1 MSTNRYSRVT
11 GWGMGIPEKVVTNDE
26 LSRTLD
32 TSDAWITERTGIKER
47 RIGGS
52 TKNLAV
58 QAGAKAMEVAGVSPE
73 DIDLLV
79 LATTTPDRT
88 IPATSVSVQE
98 ALGLNCGAMDIN
110 AACSGFVYGLSVAH
124 GQILGGASR
133 VLLIGSETL
142 SRFLDWEDRSTA
154 VLFGDG
160 AGAVVLEASDNP
172 GGLLSCTMH
181 ADGSLEHLIYCD
193 LPGTIHM
200 KGREVFRKAVQAME
214 DACRIALEKA
224 GCSAEDISLLIPHQ
238 ANIRIISAAAD
249 RLGIGSEKVVEVL
262 SWTGNTSSAS
272 IPTALVDAVE
282 KGRVADGDLL
292 LLAGFGAG
300 MTSAGAVLE
309 WGAARQAAKS
319 ERKPL

>member
-1 MSTNRYSRVT
+1 MSTKMNRYSRVT
-11 GWGMGIPEKVVTNDE
+11 GWGMGIPERVVTNDE

-52 TKNLAV
+52 TKSLAV
-58 QAGAKAMEVAGVSPE
+58 DAGTKAMEIAGLAPE

-88 IPATSVSVQE
+88 IPATSASVQE
-98 ALGLNCGAMDIN
+98 AMGLSCGAMDIN

-124 GQILGGASR
+124 GQILGGAEK

-172 GGLLSCTMH
+172 GGLLSYTMH

-214 DACRIALEKA
+214 DACRIALERA
-224 GCSAEDISLLIPHQ
+224 NCSAEDISLLIPHQ
-238 ANIRIISAAAD
+238 ANIRIISTAAD
-249 RLGIGSEKVVEVL
+249 RLGIGSEKIVEVL

-309 WGAARQAAKS
+309 WGA
-319 ERKPL
+319 

>member
-1 MSTNRYSRVT
+1 MNRYTHVT
-11 GWGMGIPEKVVTNDE
+11 GWGVGVPERVVTNDE

-32 TSDAWITERTGIKER
+32 TSDAWIAERTGIKER

-52 TKNLAV
+52 TKSLAV
-58 QAGAKAMEVAGVSPE
+58 EAGTKALETAGLAPE

-88 IPATSVSVQE
+88 IPATSASVQE
-98 ALGLNCGAMDIN
+98 AMGLRCGAMDIN

-124 GQILGGASR
+124 GQILGGAER

-142 SRFLDWEDRSTA
+142 SRFVDWEDRGTA

-160 AGAVVLEASDNP
+160 SGAVVLEASEQP
-172 GGLLSCTMH
+172 GGLLSYTMN

-193 LPGTIHM
+193 IPGTIHM

-214 DACRIALEKA
+214 DACREALRKA
-224 GCSAEDISLLIPHQ
+224 DCTADDISLLIPHQ
-238 ANIRIISAAAD
+238 ANIRIINTAAD
-249 RLGIGSEKVVEVL
+249 RLGIGSEKIVEVL

-282 KGRVADGDLL
+282 KGRVADSDLL

-300 MTSAGAVLE
+300 MTSAGAVLQ
-309 WGAARQAAKS
+309 WGRRA
-319 ERKPL
+319 

>member
-1 MSTNRYSRVT
+1 MNRYTHVI
-11 GWGMGIPEKVVTNDE
+11 GWGIGTPERVLTNDE

-32 TSDAWITERTGIKER
+32 TSDAWIVERTGIKER

-52 TKNLAV
+52 TKSLAV
-58 QAGAKAMEVAGVSPE
+58 EASTKAMEVAGVNPE
-73 DIDLLV
+73 DIDLLI

-88 IPATSVSVQE
+88 IPATSVTVQE
-98 ALGLNCGAMDIN
+98 ALGLSCGAMDIN
-110 AACSGFVYGLSVAH
+110 AACSGFVYGLSMAH
-124 GQILGGASR
+124 GQILAGANR
-133 VLLIGSETL
+133 VLLIGAETL

-160 AGAVVLEASDNP
+160 AGAVVLEASDKP
-172 GGLLSCTMH
+172 GGLLSYTMH

-193 LPGTIHM
+193 IPGTIFM

-214 DACRIALEKA
+214 DACREALQKA
-224 GCSAEDISLLIPHQ
+224 DCSIDDISLLIPHQ
-238 ANIRIISAAAD
+238 ANIRIINTAAE
-249 RLGIGSEKVVEVL
+249 RLGIGSEKIAEVL

-282 KGRVADGDLL
+282 KGRVTDGDLL

-300 MTSAGAVLE
+300 MTSAGAVLK
-309 WGAARQAAKS
+309 WGA
-319 ERKPL
+319 

>member
-1 MSTNRYSRVT
+1 MSTDRYSRVT

-52 TKNLAV
+52 TKSLAV
-58 QAGAKAMEVAGVSPE
+58 EAGTKAMEIAGVGPE
-73 DIDLLV
+73 DIDLLL

-88 IPATSVSVQE
+88 IPATSASVQE
-98 ALGLNCGAMDIN
+98 AMGLNCGAMDIN

-124 GQILGGASR
+124 GQILGGAGR

-172 GGLLSCTMH
+172 GGLLSYTMH

-214 DACRIALEKA
+214 DACRIALERA
-224 GCSAEDISLLIPHQ
+224 DCSAEDISLLIPHQ
-238 ANIRIISAAAD
+238 ANIRIISTAAD
-249 RLGIGSEKVVEVL
+249 RLGIGSEKIVEVL

-309 WGAARQAAKS
+309 WGA
-319 ERKPL
+319 

>member
-1 MSTNRYSRVT
+1 MNRYSRVT
-11 GWGMGIPEKVVTNDE
+11 GWGMGIPERVVTNDE

-52 TKNLAV
+52 TKSLAV
-58 QAGAKAMEVAGVSPE
+58 EAGAKAMEVAGVTPE

-88 IPATSVSVQE
+88 IPATSASVQE
-98 ALGLNCGAMDIN
+98 ALGLRCGAMDIN

-124 GQILGGASR
+124 GQILGGANR
-133 VLLIGSETL
+133 VLVIGSETL

-160 AGAVVLEASDNP
+160 AGATVLEASEKP
-172 GGLLSCTMH
+172 GGLLSYTMH

-224 GCSAEDISLLIPHQ
+224 DCSAEDISLLIPHQ
-238 ANIRIISAAAD
+238 ANIRIISTAAD
-249 RLGIGSEKVVEVL
+249 RLGIGSEKIVEVL

-300 MTSAGAVLE
+300 MTSAGAVLQ
-309 WGAARQAAKS
+309 WGA
-319 ERKPL
+319 

>member
-1 MSTNRYSRVT
+1 MSTDRYSRVT

-52 TKNLAV
+52 TKSLAV
-58 QAGAKAMEVAGVSPE
+58 EAGTKAMEIAGVGPE
-73 DIDLLV
+73 DIDLLL

-88 IPATSVSVQE
+88 IPATSASVQE
-98 ALGLNCGAMDIN
+98 AMGLNCGAMDIN

-124 GQILGGASR
+124 GQILGGACR

-172 GGLLSCTMH
+172 GGLLSYTMH

-214 DACRIALEKA
+214 DACRIALERA
-224 GCSAEDISLLIPHQ
+224 DCSAEDISLLIPHQ
-238 ANIRIISAAAD
+238 ANIRIISTAAD
-249 RLGIGSEKVVEVL
+249 RLGIGSEKIVEVL

-309 WGAARQAAKS
+309 WGA
-319 ERKPL
+319 

>member
-1 MSTNRYSRVT
+1 MGTDRYSRVT

-52 TKNLAV
+52 TKSLAV
-58 QAGAKAMEVAGVSPE
+58 EAGTKAMEIAGVGPE
-73 DIDLLV
+73 DIDLLL

-88 IPATSVSVQE
+88 IPATSASVQE
-98 ALGLNCGAMDIN
+98 AMGLNCGAMDIN

-124 GQILGGASR
+124 GQILGGAGR

-172 GGLLSCTMH
+172 GGLLSYTMH

-214 DACRIALEKA
+214 DACRIALERA
-224 GCSAEDISLLIPHQ
+224 DCSAEDISLLIPHQ
-238 ANIRIISAAAD
+238 ANIRIISTAAD
-249 RLGIGSEKVVEVL
+249 RLGIGSEKIVEVL

-309 WGAARQAAKS
+309 WGA
-319 ERKPL
+319 

>member
-1 MSTNRYSRVT
+1 MNTKMNRYSRVT
-11 GWGMGIPEKVVTNDE
+11 GWGMGIPERVVTNDE

-52 TKNLAV
+52 TKSLAV
-58 QAGAKAMEVAGVSPE
+58 DAGSKAMEIAGLAPE

-88 IPATSVSVQE
+88 IPATSASVQE
-98 ALGLNCGAMDIN
+98 AMGLSCGAMDIN

-124 GQILGGASR
+124 GQILGGAER

-172 GGLLSCTMH
+172 GGLLSYTMN

-214 DACRIALEKA
+214 DACRIALERA
-224 GCSAEDISLLIPHQ
+224 DCSAEDISLLIPHQ
-238 ANIRIISAAAD
+238 ANIRIISTAAD
-249 RLGIGSEKVVEVL
+249 RLGIGSEKIVEVL

-309 WGAARQAAKS
+309 WGA
-319 ERKPL
+319 

>member
-1 MSTNRYSRVT
+1 MGTNANRYSRVT
-11 GWGMGIPEKVVTNDE
+11 GWGMGIPERVVTNDE

-52 TKNLAV
+52 TKSLAV
-58 QAGAKAMEVAGVSPE
+58 EAGTKAMEVAGVAPE

-88 IPATSVSVQE
+88 IPATSASVQE
-98 ALGLNCGAMDIN
+98 AMGLSCGAMDIN

-133 VLLIGSETL
+133 VLVIGSETL

-172 GGLLSCTMH
+172 GGLLSYTMH

-214 DACRIALEKA
+214 DTCRIALERA
-224 GCSAEDISLLIPHQ
+224 DCSADDISLLIPHQ
-238 ANIRIISAAAD
+238 ANIRIISTAAD
-249 RLGIGSEKVVEVL
+249 RLGIGSEKIVEVL

-309 WGAARQAAKS
+309 WGA
-319 ERKPL
+319 

>member
-11 GWGMGIPEKVVTNDE
+11 GWGMGIPERVVTNDD

-52 TKNLAV
+52 TKSLAV
-58 QAGAKAMEVAGVSPE
+58 QAGTKAMEVAGVAPE

-98 ALGLNCGAMDIN
+98 AIGLRCGAMDIN

-142 SRFLDWEDRSTA
+142 SRFLDWEDRGTA

-172 GGLLSCTMH
+172 GGLLSYTMN

-193 LPGTIHM
+193 IPGTIHM

-224 GCSAEDISLLIPHQ
+224 DCSADDISLLIPHQ
-238 ANIRIISAAAD
+238 ANIRIINTAAD

-309 WGAARQAAKS
+309 WGA
-319 ERKPL
+319 

>member
-1 MSTNRYSRVT
+1 MSTNRYSHVT
-11 GWGMGIPEKVVTNDE
+11 GWGMCIPERVVTNDD

-52 TKNLAV
+52 TKSLAV
-58 QAGAKAMEVAGVSPE
+58 QAGTKAMEVAGVAPE

-98 ALGLNCGAMDIN
+98 AIGLRCGAMDIN
-110 AACSGFVYGLSVAH
+110 AACSGFVYGLSIAH
-124 GQILGGASR
+124 GQILGGADR

-142 SRFLDWEDRSTA
+142 SRFLDWEDRGTA

-172 GGLLSCTMH
+172 GGLLSYTMN

-193 LPGTIHM
+193 IPGTIHM

-224 GCSAEDISLLIPHQ
+224 DCSADDISLLIPHQ
-238 ANIRIISAAAD
+238 ANIRIINTAAD

-309 WGAARQAAKS
+309 WGAS
-319 ERKPL
+319 

>member
-11 GWGMGIPEKVVTNDE
+11 GWGMGIPESVVTNDE

-52 TKNLAV
+52 TKSLAV

-124 GQILGGASR
+124 GQILGGAER

-142 SRFLDWEDRSTA
+142 SRFVDWEDRGTA

-160 AGAVVLEASDNP
+160 SGAVVLEASDNP

-224 GCSAEDISLLIPHQ
+224 DCSAKDISLLIPHQ

-309 WGAARQAAKS
+309 WGAARQAAKA

>member
-1 MSTNRYSRVT
+1 MSTKMNRYSRVT
-11 GWGMGIPEKVVTNDE
+11 GWGMGIPERVVTNDE

-52 TKNLAV
+52 TKSLAV
-58 QAGAKAMEVAGVSPE
+58 DAGTKAMEIAGLAPE

-88 IPATSVSVQE
+88 IPATSASVQE
-98 ALGLNCGAMDIN
+98 TMGLSCGAMDIN

-124 GQILGGASR
+124 GQILGGAEK

-172 GGLLSCTMH
+172 GGLLSYTMH

-214 DACRIALEKA
+214 DACRIALERA
-224 GCSAEDISLLIPHQ
+224 DCSAEDISLLIPHQ
-238 ANIRIISAAAD
+238 ANIRIISTAAD
-249 RLGIGSEKVVEVL
+249 RLGIGSEKIVEVL

-309 WGAARQAAKS
+309 WGA
-319 ERKPL
+319 

>member
-1 MSTNRYSRVT
+1 MNRYSRVT
-11 GWGMGIPEKVVTNDE
+11 GWGMGIPKRVVTNDE

-52 TKNLAV
+52 TKSLAV
-58 QAGAKAMEVAGVSPE
+58 EAGTKAMEVAGVSPE

-98 ALGLNCGAMDIN
+98 AMGLSCGAMDIN
-110 AACSGFVYGLSVAH
+110 AACSGFVYGLSIAH
-124 GQILGGASR
+124 GQILGGAR
-133 VLLIGSETL
+133 KVLLIGSETL

-172 GGLLSCTMH
+172 GGLLSYTMH

-214 DACRIALEKA
+214 DACRIALERA
-224 GCSAEDISLLIPHQ
+224 DCSAEDISLLIPHQ
-238 ANIRIISAAAD
+238 ANIRIISTAAD
-249 RLGIGSEKVVEVL
+249 RLGIGSEKIVEVL

-300 MTSAGAVLE
+300 MTSAGAVLQ
-309 WGAARQAAKS
+309 WGA
-319 ERKPL
+319 

>member
-1 MSTNRYSRVT
+1 MSTKTNRYSRVT

-52 TKNLAV
+52 TKSLAV
-58 QAGAKAMEVAGVSPE
+58 DAGSKAMEIAGLAPE

-88 IPATSVSVQE
+88 IPATSASVQE
-98 ALGLNCGAMDIN
+98 AMGLSCGAMDIN

-124 GQILGGASR
+124 GQILGGAEK

-172 GGLLSCTMH
+172 GGLLSYTMN

-214 DACRIALEKA
+214 DACRIALEQA
-224 GCSAEDISLLIPHQ
+224 DCSAEDISLLIPHQ
-238 ANIRIISAAAD
+238 ANIRIISTAAD
-249 RLGIGSEKVVEVL
+249 RLGIGSEKIVEVL

-309 WGAARQAAKS
+309 WGA
-319 ERKPL
+319 

>member
-1 MSTNRYSRVT
+1 MSTNANRYSRVT
-11 GWGMGIPEKVVTNDE
+11 GWGMGIPERVVTNDE

-52 TKNLAV
+52 TKSLAV
-58 QAGAKAMEVAGVSPE
+58 EAGTKAMEVAGVAPE

-88 IPATSVSVQE
+88 IPATSASVQE
-98 ALGLNCGAMDIN
+98 AIGLSCGAMDIN

-133 VLLIGSETL
+133 VLVIGSETL

-172 GGLLSCTMH
+172 GGLLSYTMN

-214 DACRIALEKA
+214 DACRIALERA
-224 GCSAEDISLLIPHQ
+224 DCSAEDISLLIPHQ
-238 ANIRIISAAAD
+238 ANIRIISTAAD
-249 RLGIGSEKVVEVL
+249 RLGIGSEKIVEVL

-309 WGAARQAAKS
+309 WGA
-319 ERKPL
+319 

>member
-1 MSTNRYSRVT
+1 MSTDRYSRVT

-52 TKNLAV
+52 TKSLAV
-58 QAGAKAMEVAGVSPE
+58 EAGTKAMEIAGVGPE
-73 DIDLLV
+73 DIDLLL

-88 IPATSVSVQE
+88 IPATSASVQE
-98 ALGLNCGAMDIN
+98 AMGLNCGAMDIN

-124 GQILGGASR
+124 GQILGGAGR

-172 GGLLSCTMH
+172 GGLLSYTMH

-214 DACRIALEKA
+214 DACRIALERA
-224 GCSAEDISLLIPHQ
+224 NCSAEDISLLIPHQ
-238 ANIRIISAAAD
+238 ANIRIISTAAD
-249 RLGIGSEKVVEVL
+249 RLGIGSEKIVEVL

-309 WGAARQAAKS
+309 WGA
-319 ERKPL
+319 

>member
-1 MSTNRYSRVT
+1 MNPYAHVT
-11 GWGMGIPEKVVTNDE
+11 GWGVGIPERVVTNDE
-26 LSRTLD
+26 LSHTLD

-52 TKNLAV
+52 TKSLAIE
-58 QAGAKAMEVAGVSPE
+58 AGTKALETARLAPE

-88 IPATSVSVQE
+88 IPATSASVQE
-98 ALGLNCGAMDIN
+98 AMGLRCGAMDIN
-110 AACSGFVYGLSVAH
+110 AACSGFVYGLSVAQ
-124 GQILGGASR
+124 GQILGGADR

-142 SRFLDWEDRSTA
+142 SRFLDWEDRGTA

-193 LPGTIHM
+193 LPGKINM

-214 DACRIALEKA
+214 DVCREALAKA
-224 GCSAEDISLLIPHQ
+224 DCSADDISLLIPHQ
-238 ANIRIISAAAD
+238 ANIRIINTAAE
-249 RLGIGSEKVVEVL
+249 RLGIGSEKIVEVL

-309 WGAARQAAKS
+309 WGA
-319 ERKPL
+319 

>member
-11 GWGMGIPEKVVTNDE
+11 GWGMGIPERVVTNDD

-52 TKNLAV
+52 TKSLAV
-58 QAGAKAMEVAGVSPE
+58 QAGTKAMEVAGVAPE

-98 ALGLNCGAMDIN
+98 AIGLRCGAMDIN

-124 GQILGGASR
+124 GQILGGADR

-142 SRFLDWEDRSTA
+142 SRFLDWEDRGTA

-160 AGAVVLEASDNP
+160 AGAVVLEASDEP
-172 GGLLSCTMH
+172 GGLLSYTMN

-193 LPGTIHM
+193 IPGTIHM

-224 GCSAEDISLLIPHQ
+224 DCSADDISLLIPHQ
-238 ANIRIISAAAD
+238 ANIRIINTAAD

-309 WGAARQAAKS
+309 WGA
-319 ERKPL
+319 